1 MSRVLE
7 RALLEEI
14 RSHGPISF
22 ATYMERALYDPDHG
36 YYSRDRARTG
46 WDGHYLTSPEI
57 DPAFGH
63 LWANAVRE
71 VWKFAGKPDDFAVIE
86 VGPGEAGFAAALIDG
101 LRATEL
107 WERTR
112 LVLVERNAG
121 TEKRQRERLGDD
133 ERLSWRPSLAGI
145 REPCGIVI
153 AHEVLD
159 NVPLHLVRRDAG
171 VLVELLVGEERGA
184 LELVP
189 APLDPSLAAHVEH
202 LDIVEGARAEVSP
215 QRQGFARSCVD
226 ALDRGA
232 VAFIDYGLDRRGWAA
247 HPGGTVVCYSDTGTD
262 DAPLERPGEKD
273 ITGHVDWTAVASGI
287 DGQHRM
293 FGPFDQRSVLKALGL
308 GDIDRSLRDEHDRA
322 IGEKRGADALRAL
335 SRRQAL
341 GALADPAG
349 LGGLQ
354 VLFALTGI
362 PEPSFIRGI

>member
-1 MSRVLE
+1 MSRGLE
-7 RALLEEI
+7 SALIDEI

-22 ATYMERALYDPDHG
+22 AAYMERALYDPDHG

-63 LWANAVRE
+63 LWATAVQQ
-71 VWKFAGKPDDFAVIE
+71 VWMSAGEPDDFAVVE

-101 LRATEL
+101 LRNTEV
-107 WERTR
+107 WERAHF
-112 LVLVERNAG
+112 VLVERNEA

-133 ERLSWRPSLAGI
+133 ERLSWHPSVAGI

-159 NVPLHLVRRDAG
+159 NVPVHLVRRDAG
-171 VLVELLVGEERGA
+171 VIAELLVGEDRGS
-184 LELVP
+184 LRFVP
-189 APLDPSLAAHVEH
+189 GPLDPLLAAYIEH
-202 LDIVEGARAEVSP
+202 LDVGEGAQAEVSP
-215 QRQGFARSCVD
+215 ERQGFARSCLD

-232 VAFIDYGLDRRGWAA
+232 VAFIDYGLDPRGWPA
-247 HPGGTVVCYSDTGTD
+247 HPEGTVVCYSESGAD

-273 ITGHVDWTAVASGI
+273 ITSHVDWIAIASGI
-287 DGQHRM
+287 QTRQRTY
-293 FGPFDQRSVLKALGL
+293 GPLDQRSVLRALGL
-308 GDIDRSLRDEHDRA
+308 GDIDRSLRGEHDRA
-322 IGEKRGADALRAL
+322 IDDKRGADALRAL
-335 SRRQAL
+335 SRRHAL

-362 PEPSFIRGI
+362 PEPSFLEGL